1 MPRILRINTRTKE
14 FKFEELGEYAGLGGR
29 ALTSRLVNK
38 EVPADCHALSAENK
52 LVFAGGVLAGT
63 TVANSGRLSVGSKSP
78 LTGGI
83 KESNSGG
90 LFAHKLPKLD
100 LLAIVLEDKPEA
112 DAPFQT
118 LFITKDG
125 VEFKDASGIAGMS
138 TYPAHEKLLEEYG
151 DKLVAGM
158 IGPGGELC
166 GKASTIQFTDP
177 YKRPARSAGR
187 GGMGAVMGSK
197 KIKAI
202 VLDPAANEKSTPAN
216 ADAFKAARKTWVD
229 VLQGHPVTSQG
240 LPGFGTAILVNIVN
254 EAGALPTKNFRTGQF
269 EAAADISGEKIA
281 ETIEARSGK
290 TKEGCHAGCIIQ
302 CSQQYND
309 KDGEYLTSGFEYETV
324 WAFGANCLIKDID
337 QIAQMD
343 RICDEKGIDTIEM
356 GNTIA
361 IAMEGGIIPWGDGA
375 AAIELLNKVGT
386 GDHLGRIIANGVDFA
401 GGAFGVDRLPT
412 VKGQSLPAYDPRAVK
427 GVGVTYAT
435 TPMGG
440 DHTAGYAVCQNV
452 LKVGGEIDGHKKE
465 GNVEVSKNLQIATAA
480 IDSLGLCLFVAFAV
494 LDDANGVQAMCD
506 TVAAHTGLKFTA
518 DEFLAMGVNCLKD
531 ELEFNK
537 RAGFT
542 EKDDQLPRF
551 FTTEAL
557 PPHNV
562 AWDFSAEEM
571 QGAKVD

>member
-401 GGAFGVDRLPT
+401 GGAFGV
-412 VKGQSLPAYDPRAVK
+412 
-427 GVGVTYAT
+427 
-435 TPMGG
+435 
-440 DHTAGYAVCQNV
+440 
-452 LKVGGEIDGHKKE
+452 
-465 GNVEVSKNLQIATAA
+465 
-480 IDSLGLCLFVAFAV
+480 
-494 LDDANGVQAMCD
+494 
-506 TVAAHTGLKFTA
+506 
-518 DEFLAMGVNCLKD
+518 
-531 ELEFNK
+531 
-537 RAGFT
+537 
-542 EKDDQLPRF
+542 
-551 FTTEAL
+551 
-557 PPHNV
+557 
-562 AWDFSAEEM
+562 
-571 QGAKVD
+571 